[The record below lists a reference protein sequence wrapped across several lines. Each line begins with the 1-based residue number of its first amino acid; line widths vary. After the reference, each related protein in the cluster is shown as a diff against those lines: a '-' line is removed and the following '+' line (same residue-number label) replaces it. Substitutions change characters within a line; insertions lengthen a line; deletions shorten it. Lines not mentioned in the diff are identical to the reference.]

1 MDSGIFRMEKS
12 VSDLQ
17 QAKAIVVMG
26 VCGCGKST
34 VGIEL
39 AKRLGMPFIDA
50 DDLHPA
56 ANIAKMSQ
64 SVPLN
69 DDDRWPW
76 LDIVGQKL
84 ASKAS
89 ESGGAVAACS
99 ALRQAYRDRIT
110 EAAGQP
116 VLFVHLAG
124 SYELISERLNARGGH
139 FMPPALLK
147 SQFETLETPNENE
160 LAVEVSIEQGIEQIV
175 DQVVQLRG

>member
-1 MDSGIFRMEKS
+1 MS
-12 VSDLQ
+12 VIQ
-17 QAKAIVVMG
+17 EAKAIVVMG
-26 VCGCGKST
+26 VCGCGKSS

-76 LDIVGQKL
+76 LDIVGREL
-84 ASKAS
+84 AAKVA

-110 EAAGQP
+110 TAAEQP

-139 FMPPALLK
+139 FMPPALLR
-147 SQFETLETPNENE
+147 SQFETLETPNESE
-160 LAVEVSIEQGIEQIV
+160 LAVEVEIALGVDQIV
-175 DQVVQLRG
+175 DQVLDLRS

>member
-1 MDSGIFRMEKS
+1 
-12 VSDLQ
+12 
-17 QAKAIVVMG
+17 MG

-39 AKRLGMPFIDA
+39 AKRLGMSFIDA
-50 DDLHPA
+50 DDLHPS

-76 LDIVGQKL
+76 LDIVGKEL
-84 ASKAS
+84 ASEVG

-160 LAVEVSIEQGIEQIV
+160 LAVEVDIALGVDQIV
-175 DQVVQLRG
+175 NQIIDLLS

>member
-1 MDSGIFRMEKS
+1 M
-12 VSDLQ
+12 SDLQ

-39 AKRLGMPFIDA
+39 AKRLGLPFIDA

-64 SVPLN
+64 SVPL
-69 DDDRWPW
+69 DDEDRWPW
-76 LDIVGQKL
+76 LDIVGKEL
-84 ASKAS
+84 AAKVA

-99 ALRQAYRDRIT
+99 ALRHAYRDRIT
-110 EAAGQP
+110 AAAEQP

-147 SQFETLETPNENE
+147 SQFETLETPNETE
-160 LAVEVSIEQGIEQIV
+160 LAVEVDIALGVEQII
-175 DQVVQLRG
+175 DQVVDLRS

>member
-1 MDSGIFRMEKS
+1 MT
-12 VSDLQ
+12 DLQ
-17 QAKAIVVMG
+17 KAKAIVVMG

-76 LDIVGQKL
+76 LDIVGKEL
-84 ASKAS
+84 AAQVA

-110 EAAGQP
+110 TAAGQP

-124 SYELISERLNARGGH
+124 SFELISDRLNARGGH

-147 SQFETLETPNENE
+147 SQFETLETPNANE
-160 LAVEVSIEQGIEQIV
+160 LAIEVDIELGVDQIV
-175 DQVVQLRG
+175 DRVVQLRG

>member
-1 MDSGIFRMEKS
+1 M
-12 VSDLQ
+12 SDLQ

-39 AKRLGMPFIDA
+39 AKRLGMSFIDA
-50 DDLHPA
+50 DDLHPS

-64 SVPLN
+64 SVPLS

-76 LDIVGQKL
+76 LDIVGKEL
-84 ASKAS
+84 ASEAGAS
-89 ESGGAVAACS
+89 SGAVAACS

-160 LAVEVSIEQGIEQIV
+160 LAVEVDIALGVDQIVTQIV
-175 DQVVQLRG
+175 DLLS

>member
-1 MDSGIFRMEKS
+1 M
-12 VSDLQ
+12 SDLQ
-17 QAKAIVVMG
+17 QPKAIVVMG

-39 AKRLGMPFIDA
+39 AKRLGLPFIDA

-64 SVPLN
+64 SVPL
-69 DDDRWPW
+69 DDEDRWPW
-76 LDIVGQKL
+76 LDIVGKEL
-84 ASKAS
+84 VAKVA

-99 ALRQAYRDRIT
+99 ALREAYRDRIT
-110 EAAGQP
+110 AAAEQP

-147 SQFETLETPNENE
+147 SQFETLETPNESE
-160 LAVEVSIEQGIEQIV
+160 LAVEVDIQLGVEQIV
-175 DQVVQLRG
+175 DQVIDLRT

>member
-1 MDSGIFRMEKS
+1 M
-12 VSDLQ
+12 SDLQ

-26 VCGCGKST
+26 VCGCGKSN

-39 AKRLGMPFIDA
+39 AKRLGMSFIDA
-50 DDLHPA
+50 DDLHPS

-76 LDIVGQKL
+76 LDIVGKEL
-84 ASKAS
+84 TSKAD
-89 ESGGAVAACS
+89 ETGGAVAACS

-160 LAVEVSIEQGIEQIV
+160 LAVEVDIALGVDQIVTQIV
-175 DQVVQLRG
+175 DLLS

>member
-1 MDSGIFRMEKS
+1 M
-12 VSDLQ
+12 SDLQ

-39 AKRLGMPFIDA
+39 AKRLGMSFIDA
-50 DDLHPA
+50 DDLHPS

-76 LDIVGQKL
+76 LDIVGKEL
-84 ASKAS
+84 ASEAGAS
-89 ESGGAVAACS
+89 SGAVAACS

-160 LAVEVSIEQGIEQIV
+160 LAVEVDIALGVDQIVTQIV
-175 DQVVQLRG
+175 DLLS

>member
-1 MDSGIFRMEKS
+1 M
-12 VSDLQ
+12 SDIQ
-17 QAKAIVVMG
+17 KAKAIVVMG

-76 LDIVGQKL
+76 LDIVGKEL
-84 ASKAS
+84 AAKVA

-99 ALRQAYRDRIT
+99 ALRLAYRDRIT
-110 EAAGQP
+110 TAAEQP

-147 SQFETLETPNENE
+147 SQFETLETPNESE
-160 LAVEVSIEQGIEQIV
+160 LAIEIDIALGV
-175 DQVVQLRG
+175 DQLVGQVIDLRN

>member
-1 MDSGIFRMEKS
+1 
-12 VSDLQ
+12 
-17 QAKAIVVMG
+17 MG

-39 AKRLGMPFIDA
+39 AKRLGMSFIDA
-50 DDLHPA
+50 DDLHPS

-64 SVPLN
+64 SVPLS

-76 LDIVGQKL
+76 LDIVGKEL
-84 ASKAS
+84 ASEAGAS
-89 ESGGAVAACS
+89 SGAVAACS

-160 LAVEVSIEQGIEQIV
+160 LAVEVDIALGVDQIVTQIV
-175 DQVVQLRG
+175 DLLS